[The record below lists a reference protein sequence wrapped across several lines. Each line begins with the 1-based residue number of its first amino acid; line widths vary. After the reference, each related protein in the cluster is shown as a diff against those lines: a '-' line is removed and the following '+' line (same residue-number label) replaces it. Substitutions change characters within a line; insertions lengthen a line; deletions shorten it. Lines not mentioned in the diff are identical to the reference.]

1 MAQSMTINAG
11 EAKTGFTV
19 ANVDDGISELTVY
32 GVLYGPSAEGYYG
45 GKKNIVQTNGTI
57 SVLDGGV
64 AYDVQVSTDG
74 NLKVNNGKAYN
85 VVAAKPDAISAAE
98 YQSKISVAGV
108 GLIDGITLSGGYL
121 YDQAGYL
128 EEFCN
133 AYLEV
138 AGDALVTN
146 GEFDFVTIHADGGS
160 LENIVLRG
168 EKSVLE
174 TGVGTVV
181 KNVEFY
187 SGTTLTYTIGAG
199 SQLQGSIV
207 GTVDGEK
214 IVYEKLAYGSSVS
227 GKKINDD
234 YGVTQNF
241 VLEAGGSIAN
251 TKLEDNTSLIANA
264 GKISNLTL
272 GVVEIREIKPVNV
285 KINGDEVVAS
295 KITVYNCGGG
305 SLTVNAGTVNNVN
318 VLGGRASFAGGV
330 TKTVTASGVVA
341 ESEDGLT
348 TTVRGN
354 ALIQISD
361 DAVVSNVTVKD
372 GADFSQIGGYAEN
385 VTIFARSMPNF
396 GGGVTYSL
404 SGGEAHKVTLKT
416 GTAGQF
422 TDAIARLNVTGSGSV
437 TSATLNKNTEMK
449 VAGAGAFAADAV
461 VNQGGRMF
469 VSANAQASNTVV
481 KKSGLLKVETGA
493 VETGATIF
501 AGGSM
506 FVDSTAASFD
516 AEVKGGGIMTVAAGG
531 YADGTTVA
539 KNGKMD
545 VQLISGTYWAGTSAG
560 VDFQYGTIQ
569 SDGTVGKMTVSA
581 FTATSTR
588 KGTVQKAVVDN
599 VLVDK
604 NGEFGVREDAK
615 LNNVAVN
622 ANGKLVVVGGTGEV
636 KESGAIDA
644 SAQLT
649 DVRVYKNGK
658 MEFTAGL
665 VNTTQGSITTQR
677 AYATA
682 VGTSNYIGFSYG
694 ATLEDVTADKTR
706 SFTVTQNGIARNM
719 TVASGGK
726 LTVTAAIVGTQSEV
740 VDNVTI
746 VTNIYE
752 GGTVDGLTVNKGAT
766 VYVYDGAKLTGDI
779 VLNNKVTAINAELNF
794 NLIGK
799 DMFNNDW
806 CVTNFSNLNGS
817 GMTYTLDLEFGQAA
831 GEYKLASKAQNFN
844 GTIRVVTNATSS
856 GSSTTQ
862 LYHDLKIGER
872 YYHEEAGRYLTVTK
886 VNGDLWLKVEYD
898 AENPVHNLALAEL
911 DDEGDVLFIVGNG
924 ELKGDSRVYVNDK
937 LSVSFQVEN
946 DSKVDYKQSDFG
958 GKYELTVV
966 NQLTGEVVKRVTD
979 TNLTNIAAGQKSNVY
994 SLENFVTIEDAGIY
1008 DVTLTLKNNIGVYDT
1023 VRETITVMDE
1033 NSDLYFNTK
1042 FDTVDRYQNNGDEDL
1057 AGAYAG
1063 GKEKRT
1069 ILLGELNAGIYS
1081 FGNMVFDE
1089 DFTGTVKLLNED
1101 LKTVINVSVKNG
1113 VANLAGAVLE
1123 EGSYAIQIQGA
1134 KETDYEFQLVAGEV
1148 FENYTSAYTV
1158 NNGTWVDAHH
1168 FANDIVNI
1176 GEPVAD
1182 DPILNIQTVIGAD
1195 NNGNEILLKIGD
1207 TTAVKAIEFV
1217 GNESGNNRY
1226 TFGVTGVGGDDS
1238 IKFSLVS
1245 VTDGT
1250 KVKTVKSVKLNA
1262 DGTLGDAMLIKPA
1275 DNVDYYLIVED
1286 LNAKKGVESDLH
1298 LWVDTDATLVK
1309 KANNADDVMMKA
1321 NAVKLSDLTTQVP
1334 TPNQAVITSTFENPA
1349 SVQIS
1354 DWVGSTDTVDWFVL
1368 NIDNEGVG
1376 TLTDAEGN
1384 VTQVSV
1390 GKTGKYT
1397 FSIDNADV
1405 ENGTSFTVYR
1415 AYDDNKDYSDSIK
1428 GAASATVK
1436 VAGAS
1441 NEKETK
1447 AVDLLTGTYYIQVT
1461 NRNSKNY
1468 LKDTEYNLNINLQDE
1483 RKELFVLND
1492 ENDSLAMNTADEYYF
1507 VLDDYSDI
1515 TFSSVKGMT
1524 LFQDNGKNGMSKITV
1539 KANQTITLAAGIYYI
1554 NTTAKCDPIGILNT
1568 ESDYEHG
1575 TVNNSNDSWLSATE
1589 IILDDNMKFTTN
1601 IVDNDV
1607 IKTPEDDDMLN
1618 ADGKPIDANGNIIYD
1633 AVTPDAW
1640 VGYGDKADYYK
1651 LNVTGATAGKY
1662 TISLDDAEV
1671 GNVKLTVY
1679 RTQTDKNGVASLVKM
1694 SGITYTASKNSIV
1707 INDLLDGTYYVAVET
1722 TKAGTAL
1729 TSKNS
1734 DYTLDIEA
1742 AAYVQLDKV
1751 EQDLTTGEDVLVGE
1765 KIASGSYGTFTLTGK
1780 SLVALTS
1787 TEKIS
1792 GATIYYNNGKNGFQA
1807 VTVTDNKAVLEAGTY
1822 YVKASCKE
1830 AIKAEKTVITDEST
1844 VIDLELAFDI
1854 NTGLY
1859 NFAYSE
1865 GGSTYTSING
1875 WVGLNAAEDSFYFT
1889 SGGDNANAYGW
1900 TELTLTVNDT
1910 ETLMA
1915 AKTSVT
1921 FSVYH
1926 NTGTDEKPVWKLVTS
1941 DKYTAGEK
1949 DNTIKLGFDMRND
1962 TDYKFVVTT
1971 SDKGKGNCNVDY
1983 TITGDIANSKL
1994 DKKDIGTVS
2003 TALVQ
2008 DSTTQYTMSATV
2020 QNGYAVLEVDNLSM
2034 LTLAKNYKLY
2044 SANAAGNLVEVKLY
2058 GKNGLNAVVDTG
2070 IYYISG
2076 SNGEKELGT
2085 IEEIVNPELQ
2095 PIRFD
2100 ATTAADNK
2108 SIMNLDTTDPDNPT
2122 DGINGWVGVS
2132 NATDDYFFNTYSD
2145 GTADAGWVNF
2155 ELSSLTDQFNNGA
2168 KVTMTLYK
2176 NVNGSWKKVTGI
2188 TTASGTKLSGNSFGA
2203 SLDDD
2208 TEYKLSIESADK
2220 GKGAANLSY
2229 ELDGTLDYYDLDNNS
2244 ILTASR
2250 LVFDSTM
2257 DTDTE
2262 ENTVT
2267 NTWDATVTKAGDK
2280 VDFYDVN
2287 DLDELKI
2294 AVEKGGSVKVTWYDE
2309 NFDTVKANGSSL
2321 TVSGSATIL
2330 SDSAAYDEVRYV
2342 KIEAIGSA
2350 NNHYTLSSTVTKS

>member
-1 MAQSMTINAG
+1 MALSMMITAG
-11 EAKTGFTV
+11 EAKTGLNV
-19 ANVDDGISELTVY
+19 ANVDDSIGELTVY
-32 GVLYGPSAEGYYG
+32 GVLYGPSTEGYYD
-45 GKKNIVQTNGTI
+45 GKQNIVQTNGTI

-64 AYDVQVSTDG
+64 AYDIRVSDDG
-74 NLKVNNGKAYN
+74 NLQVKNGKAYN
-85 VVAAKPDAISAAE
+85 IVAEKPGVLSEAE
-98 YQSKISVAGV
+98 YQSKISVV
-108 GLIDGITLSGGYL
+108 GSGMIENISLCGGYE
-121 YDQAGYL
+121 YDQAGML
-128 EEFCN
+128 TDFCN
-133 AYLEV
+133 VYLEV
-138 AGDALVTN
+138 AGDALVTG
-146 GEFDFVTIHADGGS
+146 GEFNFTTIQTNGGT
-160 LENIVLRG
+160 LENISIKG
-168 EKSVLE
+168 ERSVLE
-174 TGVGTVV
+174 AGAGTVV

-187 SGTTLTYTIGAG
+187 GGTSLIYTIGTG
-199 SQLQGSIV
+199 SQLRGTVVDMVDGKKVVYEELSYGSTISGKTINDDSGLLQDFVLETGGSIV
-207 GTVDGEK
+207 
-214 IVYEKLAYGSSVS
+214 
-227 GKKINDD
+227 
-234 YGVTQNF
+234 
-241 VLEAGGSIAN
+241 N

-272 GVVEIREIKPVNV
+272 GVAEVRSIKQVNV
-285 KINGDEVVAS
+285 EINGDEVVAS
-295 KITVYNCGGG
+295 KITVYDCGGG
-305 SLTVNAGTVNNVN
+305 FLTVNAGTVNNVN
-318 VLGGRASFAGGV
+318 VLGGMASFAGGI

-341 ESEDGLT
+341 VSEDGST

-354 ALIQISD
+354 TVIQVSG
-361 DAVVSNVTVKD
+361 DAVVSHVTVKD
-372 GADFSQIGGYAEN
+372 GAKFSQTGGYAEN

-416 GTAGQF
+416 GTAGDF
-422 TDAIARLNVTGSGSV
+422 VDAFAQMNVTGAGSV
-437 TSATLNKNTEMK
+437 TSATMNKNTELN
-449 VAGAGAFAADAV
+449 VNGANAFAADAV

-469 VSANAQASNTVV
+469 VGRNAQVNNTSV
-481 KKSGLLKVETGA
+481 KKGGLLKLETGA
-493 VETGATIF
+493 VETDATIF
-501 AGGSM
+501 TGGSM
-506 FVDSTAASFD
+506 AVNSTASSFD
-516 AEVKGGGIMTVAAGG
+516 AEVKAGGIMTVAAGG

-560 VDFQYGTIQ
+560 VGFQYG
-569 SDGTVGKMTVSA
+569 SGGLGKMTVSA
-581 FTATSTR
+581 FTATTTR
-588 KGTVQKAVVDN
+588 KGTVQQAEVNN

-604 NGEFGVREDAK
+604 NGEFVVRDDAK

-622 ANGKLVVVGGTGEV
+622 ANGKLVVTGGTGEV
-636 KESGAIDA
+636 KESGAANA
-644 SAQLT
+644 STQLT
-649 DVRVYKNGK
+649 DVRIYKNGK
-658 MEFTAGL
+658 IEFTAGL
-665 VNTTQGSITTQR
+665 VNINEGVASRKQR

-694 ATLEDVTADKTR
+694 AILEDVTADKTR

-726 LTVTAAIVGTQSEV
+726 LTVTAAIVGTSAEV
-740 VDNVTI
+740 VNGVNV

-766 VYVYDGAKLTGDI
+766 VFVYDGAKLTGDI
-779 VLNNKVTAINAELNF
+779 VLNNKVSAINAELNF

-817 GMTYTLDLEFGQAA
+817 GMTYTLDLEFGQDA

-844 GTIRVVTNATSS
+844 GTIRVARNATTS
-856 GSSTTQ
+856 GGSTTQ
-862 LYHDLKIGER
+862 LYHDLVIGER
-872 YYHEEAGRYLTVTK
+872 YYHGEAGRYLTVQK
-886 VNGDLWLKVEYD
+886 VNGDLWLKVEYNT
-898 AENPVHNLALAEL
+898 ENPVHNLTLAEL
-911 DDEGDVLFIVGNG
+911 DDEGDVMFVGTGNT
-924 ELKGDSRVYVNDK
+924 LTGDTRVYANDT
-937 LSVSFQVEN
+937 LTVSFKVEN
-946 DSKVDYKQSDFG
+946 DSKVDYKEKDFK

-966 NQLTGEVVKRVTD
+966 NQLTGEVVKQVAATSLVD
-979 TNLTNIAAGQKSNVY
+979 INAGQESSVY
-994 SLENFVTIEDAGIY
+994 SLNNLATMKAGIY
-1008 DVTLTLKNNIGVYDT
+1008 DVILTLKNNIGVYET

-1033 NSDLYFNTK
+1033 NNDLYFNTK

-1081 FGNMVFDE
+1081 FGNMNFDE

-1101 LKTVINVSVKNG
+1101 LKSVINVNVKNG
-1113 VANLAGAVLE
+1113 VASLAGAVLE
-1123 EGSYAIQIQGA
+1123 SGSYAIQIQGA
-1134 KETDYEFQLVAGEV
+1134 KETDYEFQLVDGEV
-1148 FENYTSAYTV
+1148 FKNYNYSFIV

-1168 FANDIVNI
+1168 FANDIVKI
-1176 GEPVAD
+1176 AEPIASD
-1182 DPILNIQTVIGAD
+1182 SPLNLQTVIRAD
-1195 NNGNEILLKIGD
+1195 NKSGSDFLLKIGD
-1207 TTAVKAIEFV
+1207 TIAVKAIEFLD
-1217 GNESGNNRY
+1217 NETGNNRY

-1275 DNVDYYLIVED
+1275 DNVDYYLIVEN
-1286 LNAKKGVESDLH
+1286 LNAEKGVESDLR
-1298 LWVDTDATLVK
+1298 LWVDTDATLVR
-1309 KANNADDVMMKA
+1309 KANNTDDVMKGA
-1321 NAVKLSDLTTQVP
+1321 NAVALSDLTQEIE
-1334 TPNQAVITSTFENPA
+1334 PNQAVITSTLENPA

-1368 NIDNEGVG
+1368 NINNEGVG
-1376 TLTDAEGN
+1376 TLTDAANNEITVN
-1384 VTQVSV
+1384 VGLS
-1390 GKTGKYT
+1390 GKYT

-1415 AYDDNKDYSDSIK
+1415 AYDDNKDYSDSVN
-1428 GAASATVK
+1428 GVASATVSV
-1436 VAGAS
+1436 VASS

-1447 AVDLLTGTYYIQVT
+1447 VVNLLTGTYYIKVE
-1461 NRNSKNY
+1461 NRNGKSY
-1468 LKDTEYNLNINLQDE
+1468 LKDTDYSLNINLQDE
-1483 RKELFVLND
+1483 RKELFVLNAKD
-1492 ENDSLAMNTADEYYF
+1492 DSLVMNTEDEYYF

-1515 TFSSVKGMT
+1515 TFTSVKGMT
-1524 LFQDNGKNGMSKITV
+1524 LFQDNGKNGMSKIAV
-1539 KANQTITLAAGIYYI
+1539 KAGETITLAAGIYYI
-1554 NTTAKCDPIGILNT
+1554 NTTAKCDPIGIRNKK
-1568 ESDYEHG
+1568 SGYEHG
-1575 TVNNSNDSWLSATE
+1575 TVDNSNDSWLSATE
-1589 IILDDNMKFTTN
+1589 ITLDDDMKFTTN
-1601 IVDNDV
+1601 IVDNDA
-1607 IKTPEDDDMLN
+1607 IK
-1618 ADGKPIDANGNIIYD
+1618 K
-1633 AVTPDAW
+1633 PDAW
-1640 VGYGDKADYYK
+1640 VGYGDKADYYE

-1694 SGITYTASKNSIV
+1694 SGITYTALKNSIV

-1742 AAYVQLDKV
+1742 AAYAQLDKV
-1751 EQDLTTGEDVLVGE
+1751 EPDPATGEDVLVGE
-1765 KIASGSYGTFTLTGK
+1765 KIASGSYGTFTLTEK

-1787 TEKIS
+1787 TANIS

-1822 YVKASCKE
+1822 YVKASSKE
-1830 AIKAEKTVITDEST
+1830 AIKAESTVITDEST
-1844 VIDLELAFDI
+1844 ALDLKLDDDF
-1854 NTGLY
+1854 NSGLY
-1859 NFAYSE
+1859 NFVYSE
-1865 GGSTYTSING
+1865 DGSTYNTSING
-1875 WVGLNAAEDSFYFT
+1875 WVGLNAAEDTFYFT
-1889 SGGDNANAYGW
+1889 AGGDNAEAYGW
-1900 TELTLTVNDT
+1900 TKLTLTVNDT

-1926 NTGTDEKPVWKLVTS
+1926 NTGTDEKPVWELVTS

-1983 TITGDIANSKL
+1983 TIEGNVDHEIL
-1994 DKKDIGTVS
+1994 DDKEIGTVT
-2003 TALVQ
+2003 TAPDQ
-2008 DSTTQYTMSATV
+2008 DSATLYNMSATV
-2020 QNGYAVLEVDNLSM
+2020 QNGYAVLAVDNLSM
-2034 LTLAKNYKLY
+2034 LTLEKNYKLY

-2058 GKNGLNAVVDTG
+2058 GKNGLNAVVDAG

-2076 SNGEKELGT
+2076 SNGEKKLGT
-2085 IEEIVNPELQ
+2085 IEEIENPELL

-2100 ATTAADNK
+2100 STLAKGNK
-2108 SIMNLDTTDPDNPT
+2108 SSMNPDTTNPDNPT

-2132 NATDDYFFNTYSD
+2132 NAADDYFFNTYSD

-2155 ELSSLTDQFNNGA
+2155 ELPSLTDQFNNGA

-2188 TTASGTKLSGNSFGA
+2188 TTTSTTSGTNLSGNSFGA

-2229 ELDGTLDYYDLDNNS
+2229 KLKGTLDYYDLDNNS

-2250 LVFDSTM
+2250 LVFDSTVG
-2257 DTDTE
+2257 TDTE

-2309 NFDTVKANGSSL
+2309 NFDVVKANGSSL
-2321 TVSGSATIL
+2321 TVSGSAKIL
-2330 SDSAAYDEVRYV
+2330 SDSVAYDEVRYV
-2342 KIEAIGSA
+2342 KIEAVGSA